1 MVQGESNLIRV
12 PLALQS
18 AGQLA
23 ALNFPNA
30 LSVRYSMQRLQDP
43 VTREDQKQDFH
54 EKEAPG
60 DDVERVQRLRT
71 LSNAL
76 KSVMAASLTC
86 RNTRSFVKSLHQQVL
101 HVELSAFPL
110 CCLLRCSRALTTRDT
125 WLIRGGPSACK
136 AVNLHAAEGRKTSA
150 TQF

>member
-43 VTREDQKQDFH
+43 VTSEDQKQDFH

-71 LSNAL
+71 L
-76 KSVMAASLTC
+76 T
-86 RNTRSFVKSLHQQVL
+86 
-101 HVELSAFPL
+101 P
-110 CCLLRCSRALTTRDT
+110 
-125 WLIRGGPSACK
+125 
-136 AVNLHAAEGRKTSA
+136 
-150 TQF
+150 